1 MTYFTGSVGSVPDE
15 NRQAF
20 LDHVA
25 AVWRVLKTYGAKR
38 MIETWGVDVPKGKV
52 TDFYGAVDAKEG
64 ETIVFSWIEWP
75 DRETTNACWEKMA
88 DDPAMK
94 DIPEMPFDGRRM
106 IIGGFEPVFTQG
118 KPHGAPFYQG
128 FVLAVPEESKK
139 AYVSLVGEGWE
150 IFSKHG
156 ALGMVETCGRD
167 VPHGKQTDFYR
178 ATKAEEGEVPYFSW
192 AAWPDRE
199 TCDAAAKAMEAEM
212 GDMDMSAMPFDG
224 MRMMWAGFETIF
236 DSEVAS

>member
-1 MTYFTGSVGSVPDE
+1 MTYFTGSVGTVPDE

-75 DRETTNACWEKMA
+75 DRETANACWEKMA

-106 IIGGFEPVFTQG
+106 IIGGFEPVFTEG
-118 KPHGAPFYQG
+118 KPHARPFTRGLCWRFRKRARRHTCRLPVRAGRYSRSMAP
-128 FVLAVPEESKK
+128 LEWSKPAVGTCRMASRLISTVRQRPKK
-139 AYVSLVGEGWE
+139 ERSRISAGR
-150 IFSKHG
+150 HG
-156 ALGMVETCGRD
+156 RV
-167 VPHGKQTDFYR
+167 
-178 ATKAEEGEVPYFSW
+178 
-192 AAWPDRE
+192 
-199 TCDAAAKAMEAEM
+199 AKP
-212 GDMDMSAMPFDG
+212 AMPPGRQWKRDG
-224 MRMMWAGFETIF
+224 RHGHVRNA
-236 DSEVAS
+236 V